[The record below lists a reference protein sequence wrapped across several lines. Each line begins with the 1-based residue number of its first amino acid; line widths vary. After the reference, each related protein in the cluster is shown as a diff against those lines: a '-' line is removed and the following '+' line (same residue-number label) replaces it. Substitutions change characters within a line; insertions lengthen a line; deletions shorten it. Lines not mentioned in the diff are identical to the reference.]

1 MYNPFSLQ
9 GKTIFV
15 TGASSG
21 IGKAIA
27 IECSKMGARL
37 VITGRNEE
45 RLNNTF
51 NQLQG
56 DNHLSI
62 IADLELVENANNLL
76 DNMPE
81 LNGIVHC
88 AGYVETLPFPFVTY
102 EKIEKIFKVNFFTPV
117 LLTKNLLQKKLLKK
131 ESSVVFISSIS
142 GNLCI
147 APANSMYSSTKAAV
161 NGIAK
166 GMALDLAPKKIR
178 VNTVMPGM
186 INSALLSIGKVTE
199 EQLQN
204 DMRTYPLKRYGEPE
218 EVAYAVI
225 YLLSD
230 ASKWVTGTN
239 LLIDGGCTLI

>member
-88 AGYVETLPFPFVTY
+88 AGYGETLPFPFVTY

-142 GNLCI
+142 GNLCV
-147 APANSMYSSTKAAV
+147 APAKSMYSSTKAAV

-166 GMALDLAPKKIR
+166 NMAIDLAPKKIR

-186 INSALLSIGKVTE
+186 INTPLIKPGILTE
-199 EQLQN
+199 EQLEQ
-204 DMRTYPLKRYGEPE
+204 DMKKYPLKRYGEPE